1 MKPHITVDNISSMQ
15 ELEKLIAE
23 SKKQLREWYDQSLEI
38 EHGNVCRAINRLLGG
53 IACGTLQTALD
64 YGLEKQQHEG
74 TGATIHEMART
85 IVCTSALIG
94 CIALIVGDRPS
105 DCEVVVDESDIDEGG
120 GD

>member
-23 SKKQLREWYDQSLEI
+23 SKKQLREWYDQSLVI

-64 YGLEKQQHEG
+64 YGVEKQMKEG
-74 TGATIHEMART
+74 RGATIHEMAKP
-85 IVCTSALIG
+85 VACSPALIA
-94 CIALIVGDRPS
+94 CIALIVGDKPS
-105 DCEVVVDESDIDEGG
+105 DCEVVVDESELDEGG
-120 GD
+120 D

>member
-38 EHGNVCRAINRLLGG
+38 EHGNVCRAIDRLLGG

-64 YGLEKQQHEG
+64 YGVEKQQREG
-74 TGATIHEMART
+74 TGATIHEMAKT
-85 IVCTSALIG
+85 IACSPALIG
-94 CIALIVGDRPS
+94 CIALIVGDNPS

-120 GD
+120 D